1 MKKKNPADITL
12 RNLRAMKKQ
21 HLAMVKDLEATFRI
35 YDCWIWI
42 DRLLLLEE
50 RIEFLERK
58 RHCAKRNR
66 VMAIKKETRNG

>member
-21 HLAMVKDLEATFRI
+21 HLAMVKDLQITQRI
-35 YDCWIWI
+35 VDCWD
-42 DRLLLLEE
+42 DRLLMLEE

-58 RHCAKRNR
+58 RQCAKRNR
-66 VMAIKKETRNG
+66 VIAIKKEPRNG